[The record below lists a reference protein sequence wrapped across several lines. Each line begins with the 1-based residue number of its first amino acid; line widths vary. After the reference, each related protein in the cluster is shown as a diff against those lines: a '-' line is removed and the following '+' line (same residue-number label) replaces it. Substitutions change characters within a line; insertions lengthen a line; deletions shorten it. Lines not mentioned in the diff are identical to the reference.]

1 MREHEIR
8 TPHHNLLFCKVVIND
23 DNKLVIETKNGKR
36 VEQFPVE
43 AFLAEINSFTNGVM
57 PELHIATR

>member
-8 TPHHNLLFCKVVIND
+8 TPHHSLLFCKVVLND
-23 DNKLVIETKNGKR
+23 ENQLVIETKSGKR

-43 AFLAEINSFTNGVM
+43 IFLAEINRFANDIKT
-57 PELHIATR
+57 ELHIATR

>member
-8 TPHHNLLFCKVVIND
+8 TPLYNLLFCKVVLNEE
-23 DNKLVIETKNGKR
+23 NQLVIETKNGKR
-36 VEQFPVE
+36 TEQFPVE
-43 AFLAEINSFTNGVM
+43 ALLAEINSFANGIM

>member
-23 DNKLVIETKNGKR
+23 DRKLVIEIKNGKR
-36 VEQFPVE
+36 TEQFPVE
-43 AFLAEINSFTNGVM
+43 AFLAEINCFTNGVM

>member
-8 TPHHNLLFCKVVIND
+8 TPHYNLLFCKVVIND
-23 DNKLVIETKNGKR
+23 DNQLVIEIKNGKR

-43 AFLAEINSFTNGVM
+43 ALLTEINGFTSGIM

>member
-1 MREHEIR
+1 MIEHEIR
-8 TPHHNLLFCKVVIND
+8 TPQYNLLFCKVVLNEE
-23 DNKLVIETKNGKR
+23 NQLVIEMKNGKR

-43 AFLAEINSFTNGVM
+43 MFLAEINHFTNGVR